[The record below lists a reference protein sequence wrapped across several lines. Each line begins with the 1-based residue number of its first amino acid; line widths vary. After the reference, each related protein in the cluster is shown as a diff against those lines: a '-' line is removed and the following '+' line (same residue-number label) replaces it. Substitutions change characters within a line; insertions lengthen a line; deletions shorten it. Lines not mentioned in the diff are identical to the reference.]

1 MTDLG
6 FDEGGVLQ
14 ALATPVIDH
23 TVTRQKTLKSGR
35 VVTETT
41 TIQVTGAQIV
51 AMLLGSSFL
60 ALFLKYK
67 DMTDEEKAAML
78 RFIVFGPITGSWI
91 GKYLG
96 KDKPLATEE
105 ERATYAAC
113 QKKLGIYGP
122 LTVEQMRSCGIDV

>member
-1 MTDLG
+1 
-6 FDEGGVLQ
+6 VLQ

-23 TVTRQKTLKSGR
+23 TVTKQRTLKSGK

-41 TIQVTGAQIV
+41 TLQVTGAQIV

-67 DMTDEEKAAML
+67 DMTDEEKAMARNL
-78 RFIVFGPITGSWI
+78 LLFGPIGGTWLN
-91 GKYLG
+91 KYIPSTT
-96 KDKPLATEE
+96 PLATDE

-122 LTVEQMRSCGIDV
+122 LSVEQMRSCGIDV